1 VHSVPFHQLVVRNLM
16 VGKRNVWRVPRVW
29 CVDFGWLVCGGMSRF
44 CSRCGDERVVGV
56 LEAGK
61 YGPCDI

>member
-1 VHSVPFHQLVVRNLM
+1 
-16 VGKRNVWRVPRVW
+16 
-29 CVDFGWLVCGGMSRF
+29 MSRF